1 MGTDHAALNPFVYA
15 RALTPPEAIERG
27 DAVAHLLAL
36 AEGAHN
42 ATLFAPRRYG
52 KTSLLKQLGEAAE
65 RQADMLVVVVDF
77 SDVLSEADVAAR
89 LENSYRALQGPVAR
103 FIGEHLQS
111 VGIGTPAAGV
121 VLQRTAR
128 PEPIA
133 VIHELLELPVRMH
146 AREGRRVLVVY
157 DEFQALIALAG
168 MDGVFRSHLQHH
180 GDAAS
185 YIFSG
190 SEPSLLRALFE
201 DRARPLYGQAE
212 PVRLGP
218 LPDKDAGDFVAA
230 RFVQTGREIDPSA
243 LWPLVYAAAGH
254 PQRLMLLAHR
264 LWALTAPQQTA
275 DLALLRS
282 AYEATMRQLDAEMRG
297 LWESLSPN
305 ERRVLLGVSAGLSPT
320 QSETVALTGLR
331 SRSSAQR
338 ATEVLTG
345 KGVLERE
352 GDEALRIVDPLLERW
367 ARRRSGTRPIAYVVP
382 TPQGWLVTDGPSLVF
397 EHSRHDTLDAA
408 QRAADQ
414 IVSGR
419 AGGDVVVYD
428 TDDPNDLPDWAV

>member
-1 MGTDHAALNPFVYA
+1 MGTDYADLNPFVYA
-15 RALTPPEAIERG
+15 RPLTPSEAIERR

-52 KTSLLKQLGEAAE
+52 KTSLLKQLAETAE
-65 RQADMLVVVVDF
+65 READMLVVAVDF

-89 LENSYRALQGPVAR
+89 IESSYRALQGPVAR
-103 FIGEHLQS
+103 FVAEHLQS
-111 VGIGTPAAGV
+111 VGIGTPAGGV
-121 VLQRTAR
+121 VLQRAAR

-133 VIHELLELPVRMH
+133 VIHELLELPVKIH
-146 AREGRRVLVVY
+146 EREGRRVLVIY
-157 DEFQALIALAG
+157 DEFQALIALEG

-180 GDAAS
+180 GETAS

-212 PVRLGP
+212 PSRLAR
-218 LPDKDAGDFVAA
+218 LPDEDTGDFVAA
-230 RFVQTGREIDPSA
+230 RFAQTGRGIDTSA
-243 LWPLVYAAAGH
+243 LWPLVSAAGGH

-264 LWALTAPQQTA
+264 LWALTGLQQTA

-282 AYEATMRQLDAEMRG
+282 AYEAAMRQVDAEMRG
-297 LWESLSPN
+297 LWESLNPN
-305 ERRVLLGVSAGLSPT
+305 ERRVLLGVAAGLSPT

-338 ATEVLTG
+338 ATQVLVG

-352 GDEALRIVDPLLERW
+352 GDEGFRIVDPLLERW
-367 ARRRSGTRPIAYVVP
+367 TRRRPGARPIAYVLP
-382 TPQGWLVTDGPSLVF
+382 LGPGWVVTDGPSLVF

-419 AGGDVVVYD
+419 AGGDVIVYD
-428 TDDPNDLPDWAV
+428 TADPNDLPEWAV

>member
-27 DAVAHLLAL
+27 DAVTHLLAL

-180 GDAAS
+180 GDAA
-185 YIFSG
+185 
-190 SEPSLLRALFE
+190 EL
-201 DRARPLYGQAE
+201 
-212 PVRLGP
+212 
-218 LPDKDAGDFVAA
+218 
-230 RFVQTGREIDPSA
+230 
-243 LWPLVYAAAGH
+243 H
-254 PQRLMLLAHR
+254 
-264 LWALTAPQQTA
+264 
-275 DLALLRS
+275 
-282 AYEATMRQLDAEMRG
+282 
-297 LWESLSPN
+297 
-305 ERRVLLGVSAGLSPT
+305 LLGVRTIASACAVRGP
-320 QSETVALTGLR
+320 R
-331 SRSSAQR
+331 PP
-338 ATEVLTG
+338 
-345 KGVLERE
+345 
-352 GDEALRIVDPLLERW
+352 ALRP
-367 ARRRSGTRPIAYVVP
+367 
-382 TPQGWLVTDGPSLVF
+382 
-397 EHSRHDTLDAA
+397 
-408 QRAADQ
+408 
-414 IVSGR
+414 GR
-419 AGGDVVVYD
+419 AGSSR
-428 TDDPNDLPDWAV
+428 TAS